1 MRIAVLNGP
10 NLNLLGT
17 REPSLYGTTTLADI
31 EARLL
36 DVARELRVEVE
47 CHQHNGEGTLIDAV
61 HAMRGRVAGAIVNAG
76 AYSHTSL
83 ALRDA
88 FAAVSVPF
96 VEVHLTNIYAREP
109 ERRHSTLAA
118 GALGVLCGFGAF
130 GYELA
135 LRGLVTTLR
144 DAGAARALAAAGAK

>member
-1 MRIAVLNGP
+1 VRIAVLNGP

-17 REPSLYGTTTLADI
+17 REPALYGSTTLPEI
-31 EARLL
+31 EARLR

-47 CHQHNGEGTLIDAV
+47 CAQHNGEGELIDAIQALKG
-61 HAMRGRVAGAIVNAG
+61 HADAAIINAG

-83 ALRDA
+83 AIRDA
-88 FAAVSVPF
+88 FAAVEVPF
-96 VEVHLTNIYAREP
+96 VEVHLTNIFAREP

-118 GALGVLCGFGAF
+118 GARAVLCGFGAT

-135 LRGLVTTLR
+135 LRGLAATLSSR
-144 DAGAARALAAAGAK
+144 G